1 VAKEDRIIIL
11 ICHSFRVTNEKAALS
26 KTVSRFW
33 TIDLLRVFNFAYFA
47 CPVELLEEQ
56 ARRAF
61 NRGGWPATRFA
72 WFKIFLFFLTAFQE

>member
-1 VAKEDRIIIL
+1 
-11 ICHSFRVTNEKAALS
+11 NEKAALS

-33 TIDLLRVFNFAYFA
+33 TIPLLRLLNFAYFA

-56 ARRAF
+56 ARRVF

-72 WFKIFLFFLTAFQE
+72 WLLFFMTGFQE